1 MDSAVSTAAR
11 ALSVGDPLHALKL
24 VALRNDAPA
33 LALRGIAMAQLGE
46 LAQARRLLRRA
57 AAAFGDAEPLARARV
72 VVAQAEV
79 ALSLRDLAGA
89 ARGLD
94 DAATLLAKRG
104 DVGNAAFARL
114 VQVRRL
120 ALLGNVAEAARAL
133 GRIELSQAPARFV
146 ALAWLTAADLAM
158 KRIDGAAAER
168 ALSRARAAALMA
180 RVPQL
185 LAEVVAAEKQLAAPV
200 ARLSS
205 GGTERALVLSELA
218 GVFTAT
224 RLVIDAGRREARLGK
239 TAISLVSRPVLLELS
254 VALAERAPGDV
265 GRDALIARVF
275 GARRP
280 NDSHRVRLRV
290 EIGRLRKLL
299 LRVAELRATA
309 DGFALL
315 ARGGASTAV
324 LLPPS
329 EGEASALLSLL
340 RAGDA
345 WATSALSASLG
356 KSQRAVQRA
365 LSELESAGKVRAS
378 GEGRARRWVATPA
391 AGIATTLLLVAP
403 GTVG

>member
-239 TAISLVSRPVLLELS
+239 TAISLVSRS
-254 VALAERAPGDV
+254 
-265 GRDALIARVF
+265 
-275 GARRP
+275 
-280 NDSHRVRLRV
+280 
-290 EIGRLRKLL
+290 
-299 LRVAELRATA
+299 
-309 DGFALL
+309 
-315 ARGGASTAV
+315 ARGGPTTRTASGCGSRSGACESCCYAWPSCAPLPTASRCWRGAAR
-324 LLPPS
+324 LRRCSCLPAKARPARCFRCCAPATR
-329 EGEASALLSLL
+329 GRRRPFRRRWARASARCSV
-340 RAGDA
+340 RFR
-345 WATSALSASLG
+345 SS
-356 KSQRAVQRA
+356 RA
-365 LSELESAGKVRAS
+365 L
-378 GEGRARRWVATPA
+378 ARCARPVKA
-391 AGIATTLLLVAP
+391 AP
-403 GTVG
+403 GAGSRRLRPELRRPCYSSRPALWGSSWA